1 VVAFRCCILLGGMVL
16 EASSLVYVCLWLF
29 VGSSACDHHLGVGV
43 LLFPFKSSRGFFV
56 SSFGRGLRV
65 LDG

>member
-1 VVAFRCCILLGGMVL
+1 MVL

-43 LLFPFKSSRGFFV
+43 LLFPFKSSRGFLV